1 MKPNLAKLLEHW
13 QGLLRLRDW
22 RIDARYVRDLSAPDG
37 SPVHGLCSPFVD
49 AKRAQILIRD
59 PETPATQA
67 DPAVEET
74 LIHELLHLHFA
85 PLAENTGPGIAA
97 EEQAVWAITEAIA
110 SVKDAGARA
119 RLARAVVGAA
129 AQRTPRQRRERKQG
143 MDPIL
148 LAALKAALSSED
160 PKAAVEAIL
169 AQLEGGG
176 GEGAPAEQGAGPDDG
191 GGDGGGE
198 GGGESEPPRQQRP
211 AANPAAPVRHAA
223 APVVPA
229 VRRAVVPAS
238 GVVSRREFDRF
249 RVATLLEKRPDL
261 TEAQRAF
268 GADLSFE
275 VAERWLKTIPVPG
288 AGNGGAGNGGEGNGT
303 PAAPGTA
310 PTIPARAARPNTPTV
325 GAGTGRAT
333 PADALMTFID
343 RRMGLAPPPEAAVT
357 RDPRT
362 GRLQISALQP
372 VRIAAPKGGQ

>member
-59 PETPATQA
+59 PETPATKA

-85 PLAENTGPGIAA
+85 PLAENSGPGIAA

-191 GGDGGGE
+191 GGEGGE
-198 GGGESEPPRQQRP
+198 ENEPPRAQRP
-211 AANPAAPVRHAA
+211 SATPAAPVRQAA

-268 GADLSFE
+268 GAELSFD
-275 VAERWLKTIPVPG
+275 VAERWLKTIPVPSN
-288 AGNGGAGNGGEGNGT
+288 GNGSGNGNGGEGNGA
-303 PAAPGTA
+303 PAAPTGSA
-310 PTIPARAARPNTPTV
+310 PAVPARAARPTAPTV
-325 GAGTGRAT
+325 GAAGGRST
-333 PADALMTFID
+333 PVENDVLTHID
-343 RRMGLAPPPEAAVT
+343 RRMGIAPPPEQAVS

-372 VRIAAPKGGQ
+372 VRLKGGQ